1 MPKARKTPAGPS
13 PLRPVRA
20 PGVALLL
27 ASAAVVAALAVGVPL
42 SGSAAEAAPGHAS
55 GPGVSAGDAADGA
68 WERLEGAVFDLVYRP
83 DRTPDPA
90 QLLAVLEEAAAR
102 AALFLDL
109 PWPEPEDPSPAP
121 SPALSRTV
129 FFLGPEKA
137 LPSRLRGEEVVVV
150 PGTGRR
156 DLREAAVGSVLARAA
171 GKPAGFRVSRA
182 VTAGLTHYLEHLEDP
197 GADGAPE
204 GALHPHAVARA
215 LSERGRLASVP
226 QVLRWWPSL
235 PFGREQLAS
244 LVGHVHD
251 RWGPE
256 GLVELA
262 RRRVEEF
269 DRRLEVL
276 DRTCREALGVEL
288 ASLDRSW
295 TSAVTA
301 PDGRLG
307 STPTEEEQQRA
318 EAAVEE
324 GLARVRLEVAGLAL
338 LTLAAGAG
346 AACALA
352 DRNRRDTALAL
363 LPFAAAALGELWLF
377 TLPGLGTPGLGLA
390 LKSAAAMAEAAVL
403 SALIVVWARRRRP
416 SVSGAPAPGD
426 VRVRGTADGRAHG
439 TRAGALD
446 AVRETLFAV
455 ALSAAVMAPRFGLYF
470 YCREIWAKAPM
481 IVLVVGLLL
490 LAERRGAQE
499 VGLRPMPAG
508 RLALVAAAGL
518 AAFRLTT
525 GLTNAGYFAAFAD
538 VTGTSFAWYHW
549 EPWWR
554 AVGFEHYPLTPWPDW
569 FPVVDVTDFFFGNF
583 AEELFFRGYLLWRL
597 QRAMGW
603 WPALAVQA
611 FLFGLFHVNY
621 DLFPFDLWPMVGYV
635 LMATAFGV
643 LMGLLLRWSGSLL
656 VPALVHPLS
665 NLGVL
670 WVGVTWE
677 GFRGGWHTVPLY
689 YVLQV
694 AVGLAVIPFVLRV
707 ATSWSDRRA
716 RRAADRR
723 RAREGWVEVRH

>member
-1 MPKARKTPAGPS
+1 MSPAR
-13 PLRPVRA
+13 LRPARPPRA
-20 PGVALLL
+20 AGAALLL

-83 DRTPDPA
+83 DQTADPA
-90 QLLAVLEEAAAR
+90 LLMGVLEEAAAR

-109 PWPEPEDPSPAP
+109 PWPEPLDPSSAP
-121 SPALSRTV
+121 SPAYSRTV
-129 FFLGPEKA
+129 FFLGPERA
-137 LPSRLRGEEVVVV
+137 LPSRLAGEEVVLVR
-150 PGTGRR
+150 GTGRR

-171 GKPAGFRVSRA
+171 GRPAGHRVSTA
-182 VTAGLTHYLEHLEDP
+182 VTAGLTHYLEHLGDP

-204 GALHPHAVARA
+204 GSLHPHAVARV

-235 PFGREQLAS
+235 PFGRDQLAS

-251 RWGPE
+251 CWGAE

-262 RRRVEEF
+262 LRRVEEF
-269 DRRLEVL
+269 HHFGVL
-276 DRTCREALGVEL
+276 DSTCREALGVEL
-288 ASLDRSW
+288 ATLDRSW
-295 TSAVTA
+295 TSAVAA
-301 PDGRLG
+301 PGGRLG
-307 STPTEEEQQRA
+307 SPPTEEHHRRA
-318 EAAVEE
+318 AAAVEE
-324 GLARVRLEVAGLAL
+324 GLARTRLEVVGLAL
-338 LTLAAGAG
+338 VTLTAGAG
-346 AACALA
+346 AACALGGS
-352 DRNRRDTALAL
+352 RRDMALAL
-363 LPFAAAALGELWLF
+363 APFAAAAFAELCLF
-377 TLPGLGTPGLGLA
+377 TLPGLGIA
-390 LKSAAAMAEAAVL
+390 LKSATAMAEAAVL
-403 SALIVVWARRRRP
+403 SALIVVWARRRR
-416 SVSGAPAPGD
+416 SAVSGPLAPDAP
-426 VRVRGTADGRAHG
+426 RPAGRQP
-439 TRAGALD
+439 RD
-446 AVRETLFAV
+446 AVRETLFVA

-490 LAERRGAQE
+490 LAERRGTQE
-499 VGLRPMPAG
+499 VGLGPMPAG

-518 AAFRLTT
+518 LAFRLTT
-525 GLTNAGYFAAFAD
+525 GLTEALYHTAFSE
-538 VTGTSFAWYHW
+538 VTGTSFAWHRW
-549 EPWWR
+549 WPWWR
-554 AVGFEHYPLTPWPDW
+554 AVGFEHYPLVPWPDW
-569 FPVVDVTDFFFGNF
+569 FPLVDITDFFFGNF

-611 FLFGLFHVNY
+611 FLFGVFHVNY
-621 DLFPFDLWPMVGYV
+621 DLFPFYLWPMVMYV

-665 NLGVL
+665 NLGFL

-677 GFRGGWHTVPLY
+677 GFRGGWYAFPLY

-694 AVGLAVIPFVLRV
+694 AIGLAVIPLVLRA